1 MTKCLTVKRQGKGS
15 IRKHPDMERYYVR
28 VGMKKEQYSAVVF
41 SLEEAEKWI
50 SNTYKSKS
58 NNPYSN

>member
-28 VGMKKEQYSAVVF
+28 VGVKKEQYSAVVF

-50 SNTYKSKS
+50 SDRLREKNTHIF
-58 NNPYSN
+58 